1 MFQPSFEM
9 EARQNIY
16 APTTDLSIMKPLG
29 QREDSRS
36 PPDLMTRR
44 LKNRERQRRYR
55 ARKRL
60 EADMK
65 KASCITNQP
74 SPLQVNIQQVNSII
88 SNFVSRIY
96 CKRDWKKDARRAH
109 VPNDHEVRFNG
120 RPVPDS
126 TSTSGSQAPVLDES
140 EAHNRSTPS
149 RRHWKAEARNKKN

>member
-16 APTTDLSIMKPLG
+16 TPTTDLSLMKPLG

-74 SPLQVNIQQVNSII
+74 SPLQVNVQQVNGII

-109 VPNDHEVRFNG
+109 VLNDHKVKSNSPF
-120 RPVPDS
+120 VPNS
-126 TSTSGSQAPVLDES
+126 TSAAPVLDES